1 MTRTH
6 GGVSRIVRGRVYG
19 AQLGDLPEK
28 YYLAVSNNQRNHV
41 LDSFLAVRLTTSP
54 KPTLDTIVELA
65 AADSPWTGRI
75 LCDDIVTVYRDEVT
89 RDMGALR
96 QATMHQV
103 GQALRNA
110 LAL

>member
-19 AQLGDLPEK
+19 AELGALPEK

-54 KPTLDTIVELA
+54 KPSLDTIVELG
-65 AADSPWTGRI
+65 AADAPWTGHV
-75 LCDDIVTVYRDEVT
+75 LCDDLVTVYRDEVT

-96 QATMHQV
+96 QATMSKV
-103 GQALRNA
+103 NQALRNA

>member
-6 GGVSRIVRGRVYG
+6 GGVSRIVRGHVYG
-19 AQLGDLPEK
+19 AELGDLPEK

-41 LDSFLAVRLTTSP
+41 LDSFLAVRLSTAR
-54 KPTLDTIVELA
+54 KPALDTIVQLEA
-65 AADSPWTGRI
+65 VDTPWTGRI

-89 RDMGALR
+89 RDMGPLR
-96 QATMHQV
+96 QAAMLQV
-103 GQALRNA
+103 SQALRNA

>member
-1 MTRTH
+1 VTRTH
-6 GGVSRIVRGRVYG
+6 GGVHRITRGRVYG

-54 KPTLDTIVELA
+54 KPALDTIVELA
-65 AADSPWTGRI
+65 AADTPWTGHV
-75 LCDDIVTVYRDEVT
+75 LCDDIVTIYRDEVT

-96 QATMHQV
+96 QSTINQV
-103 GQALRNA
+103 NQALRSA